1 MTHAVR
7 LTIEG
12 KVQGVGYR
20 AWFAGQAEQVS
31 LKGWVRNRR
40 DGTVEAVIIGTAE
53 TLSAFIK
60 SCWQGPSGA
69 RVDRVVDEAY
79 TGLLSSDFKIL
90 PTV

>member
-7 LTIEG
+7 LTIKG

-20 AWFAGQAEQVS
+20 AWF
-31 LKGWVRNRR
+31 
-40 DGTVEAVIIGTAE
+40 AE